1 MAKTINDKL
10 KESVQKSLAQAKK
23 SKPEKKTEAEFQAEH
38 EDFLKSIGVRSST
51 ERRQMVTVYTL
62 QYHNRARLD
71 HTKYPNERMHQV
83 ENSPIFATYNEA
95 DKEVRK
101 REKAD
106 SENLYFPHMTSV
118 YVDQVPAKLL
128 KKLKERGWGF
138 HS

>member
-23 SKPEKKTEAEFQAEH
+23 SKPEKKTEAELQAEH

-51 ERRQMVTVYTL
+51 ERRQMVTVYAL

-71 HTKYPNERMHQV
+71 HTKYPNERMCKV

-95 DKEVRK
+95 DKEARK

-106 SENLYFPHMTSV
+106 PENLYFPHMTSV
-118 YVDQVPAKLL
+118 YVDEVPAKLL

-138 HS
+138 H

>member
-1 MAKTINDKL
+1 MAKTIDDKI
-10 KESVQKSLAQAKK
+10 KESVRKSLTQAKK
-23 SKPEKKTEAEFQAEH
+23 SKPKKKTEAELQAEH
-38 EDFLKSIGVRSST
+38 EDFLKSIGVRSNT
-51 ERRQMVTVYTL
+51 ERRQEVMVYAL

-71 HTKYPNERMHQV
+71 HTKYPNERMHKV

-95 DKEVRK
+95 DKEARK

-106 SENLYFPHMTSV
+106 PENLYFSHMTSV

-138 HS
+138 H

>member
-23 SKPEKKTEAEFQAEH
+23 SKPKKKTEAELQAEP

-51 ERRQMVTVYTL
+51 ELRQKVTVYAL

-83 ENSPIFATYNEA
+83 ENSPMFATYNEV
-95 DKEVRK
+95 DKEIRK

-106 SENLYFPHMTSV
+106 PENLYFSHTTSV
-118 YVDQVPAKLL
+118 YVDEVPAKLL

-138 HS
+138 H

>member
-23 SKPEKKTEAEFQAEH
+23 SNSRKKTEAELQAEH
-38 EDFLKSIGVRSST
+38 EDFLKSIGVQPNT
-51 ERRQMVTVYTL
+51 ERRQEVMVYML

-71 HTKYPNERMHQV
+71 HNKYPNERMHKV
-83 ENSPIFATYNEA
+83 ENSPMFATYDEA
-95 DKEVRK
+95 DKEARK

-106 SENLYFPHMTSV
+106 SENLYFSYITPI

>member
-23 SKPEKKTEAEFQAEH
+23 SKPKKKSEAELQAEH
-38 EDFLKSIGVRSST
+38 EDFLKSIGVRSNT
-51 ERRQMVTVYTL
+51 ERRQEVTVYAL

-71 HTKYPNERMHQV
+71 HTKYPNERMHKV
-83 ENSPIFATYNEA
+83 ENSPIFATYKEA
-95 DKEVRK
+95 DKEARK

-106 SENLYFPHMTSV
+106 PENLYFSHMTSV
-118 YVDQVPAKLL
+118 YVDQVPARLL

-138 HS
+138 H